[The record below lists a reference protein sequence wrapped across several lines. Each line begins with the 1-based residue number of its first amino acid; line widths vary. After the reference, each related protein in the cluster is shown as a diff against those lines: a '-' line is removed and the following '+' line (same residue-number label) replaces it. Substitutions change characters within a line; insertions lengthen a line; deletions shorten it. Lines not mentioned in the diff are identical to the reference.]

1 MVSPEKTE
9 GRIFNFAPLQ
19 TREKMLY
26 LFSLRWGGRRG
37 CRSEGVDVKGSRY
50 EE

>member
-9 GRIFNFAPLQ
+9 GRIFNFAHLQ

-26 LFSLRWGGRRG
+26 LFRYAGVGGA
-37 CRSEGVDVKGSRY
+37 VAAPKAWM
-50 EE
+50 